1 MSLLHTAWL
10 QAVVSCC
17 VLCVPACF
25 RSVMLCVVAVVSLLS
40 DCVLSNVTSPYGV
53 LKLSKCDVVC
63 GGRGVIAV

>member
-1 MSLLHTAWL
+1 MAPSGCVMLC
-10 QAVVSCC
+10 VV
-17 VLCVPACF
+17 CVPACF